1 MWDRWCRILKPLRI
15 QSDPVGTPLHPKA
28 LLHPLPPIPPHPA
41 PPHPPQDE
49 WFLERMAR
57 KKKGELKEEE
67 ERSFAKVGG
76 WNMSPKAHRKKYGWF
91 GRSSSGVEE
100 RGMDPNL
107 SREEELL

>member
-1 MWDRWCRILKPLRI
+1 MGNAGMS
-15 QSDPVGTPLHPKA
+15 SDERFTRA
-28 LLHPLPPIPPHPA
+28 
-41 PPHPPQDE
+41 QDE